1 LWVRFPPVLLKKW
14 PVGLAASGRQ
24 PLELEG
30 WVRFPYGL
38 LDQVVELADTRRSER
53 RALTGVGVRL
63 SPWSLRSGLESGF
76 QHGLISRST
85 PVRIRPPQ
93 LPAEYANRQS
103 GQVESLVRVC
113 GFESHLGYCNGPVV
127 QRQRLLAHIQA
138 TMVRVHPGLPYLL
151 AYQGL
156 AVTEEDKPPLLQW
169 VVSFPVPCCPTLT
182 APENAALRGL
192 LHRKMQRPLSLMLL
206 SRNRHPSL
214 AGSVRRRCV
223 RCCRS
228 TRKRR
233 AKGT

>member
-1 LWVRFPPVLLKKW
+1 MLVRLQPPELRQDARELVLVEQPGVLATLSRWRTRVRIPPGTLAGTVRKSAKRPSSNLGDRLWVRFPPVLLKKW

-63 SPWSLRSGLESGF
+63 SPWSLRSGLEFGF
-76 QHGLISRST
+76 QHGLISRLT

-93 LPAEYANRQS
+93 LTAEYANRQS

-138 TMVRVHPGLPYLL
+138 TMVRVHPGSL
-151 AYQGL
+151 
-156 AVTEEDKPPLLQW
+156 V
-169 VVSFPVPCCPTLT
+169 
-182 APENAALRGL
+182 GL
-192 LHRKMQRPLSLMLL
+192 LVQEEG
-206 SRNRHPSL
+206 
-214 AGSVRRRCV
+214 AGSARR
-223 RCCRS
+223 
-228 TRKRR
+228 K
-233 AKGT
+233 